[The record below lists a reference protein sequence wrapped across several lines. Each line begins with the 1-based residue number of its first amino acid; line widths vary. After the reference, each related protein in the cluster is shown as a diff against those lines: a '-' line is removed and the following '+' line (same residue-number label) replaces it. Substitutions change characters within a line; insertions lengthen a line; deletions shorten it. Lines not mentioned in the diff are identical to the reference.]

1 MDPKCNHR
9 HPYKREARRSK
20 EEEGD
25 GSKGTFE
32 GGTLLALKEEK
43 GAMSEGMQGVIIYG
57 MQYIIE
63 LNIKIARWHKDRN
76 PLKDTHFLVSSWDM
90 DGCRGSSLLVR
101 CLEQCFLKWVP

>member
-43 GAMSEGMQGVIIYG
+43 GAMSEG
-57 MQYIIE
+57 
-63 LNIKIARWHKDRN
+63 
-76 PLKDTHFLVSSWDM
+76 T
-90 DGCRGSSLLVR
+90 
-101 CLEQCFLKWVP
+101 